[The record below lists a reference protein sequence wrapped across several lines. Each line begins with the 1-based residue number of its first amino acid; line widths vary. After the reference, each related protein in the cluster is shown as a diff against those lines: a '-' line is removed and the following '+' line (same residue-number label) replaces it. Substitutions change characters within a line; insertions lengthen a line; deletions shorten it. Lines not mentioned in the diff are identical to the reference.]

1 MDILEYRSVEEV
13 AHNLYESMK
22 DMDYMDYE
30 DTKEETINQIID
42 VLYHLKTVAQN
53 EYNQDY
59 FRTLWNCLQQI
70 N

>member
-1 MDILEYRSVEEV
+1 MKLLEYKSIQEI
-13 AHNLYESMK
+13 AHNLYENMK

-30 DTKEETINQIID
+30 DTKEETINQLID
-42 VLYHLKTVAQN
+42 ALYHLKTVAQN

-70 N
+70 R